1 MGGQPN
7 WIHVS
12 ALPIPCAM
20 CLITFFQSRYD
31 PTVSLVFLREV
42 QNTLH
47 SSLVAI
53 QVFSPSLSTHC
64 HAVSPGILTCMPWC
78 SSPLFS
84 VLLIFL
90 NICLSV
96 WFMDLLLPS

>member
-1 MGGQPN
+1 MRGQPN

-31 PTVSLVFLREV
+31 PTVSLVFLWEV

-53 QVFSPSLSTHC
+53 QVFC
-64 HAVSPGILTCMPWC
+64 HLVYQHTAMQ
-78 SSPLFS
+78 F
-84 VLLIFL
+84 LLI
-90 NICLSV
+90 S
-96 WFMDLLLPS
+96 